1 MNETCLS
8 QPEASRQLRAA
19 IVMANSMR
27 SGVYSS
33 SSGSLSAVIEL
44 LQCAVWLT
52 GCRGRRSTSS
62 SGERSIAPPSSV
74 CLFIPA

>member
-8 QPEASRQLRAA
+8 QPEASRQLLAA

-33 SSGSLSAVIEL
+33 SSGSFVGSYRASAMRCLAHRV
-44 LQCAVWLT
+44 QGQAVH
-52 GCRGRRSTSS
+52 
-62 SGERSIAPPSSV
+62 
-74 CLFIPA
+74 FI